1 MARPREFDEEQA
13 IGSAREAFWSNGF
26 HDTSITDLSAATGLS
41 VGSIY
46 KAFGSKAD
54 LCARTL
60 DDYLDVGLATVR
72 GLLDHPDS
80 PVGGIERWLGW
91 IAELASGDGPT
102 RGCYAVALTSELA
115 ATDEAIRRRLQRHD
129 ERILGLLADSIRA
142 AIARGELR
150 GDPHVGARLLVAA
163 ANGVQ
168 LEARK
173 GIDLVDARATLTL
186 ALGALR

>member
-1 MARPREFDEEQA
+1 MARPREFDEEQV

-60 DDYLDVGLATVR
+60 DDYLEFGLVTVR
-72 GLLDHPDS
+72 ELLDQPGS
-80 PVGGIERWLGW
+80 PVEGIERWLGW

-129 ERILGLLADSIRA
+129 DRILGLLADAIRA
-142 AIARGELR
+142 ANASGELR
-150 GDPHVGARLLVAA
+150 GDPQIGARLLTAA

-173 GIDLVDARATLTL
+173 GIDRSAADATLRL
-186 ALGALR
+186 ALDALR